1 MSLIHV
7 VIYAKEDKDV
17 LLDIQGSYYY
27 YLVMN
32 TISLDQLLAFRL
44 NFG

>member
-1 MSLIHV
+1 
-7 VIYAKEDKDV
+7 

-27 YLVMN
+27 CLVMN